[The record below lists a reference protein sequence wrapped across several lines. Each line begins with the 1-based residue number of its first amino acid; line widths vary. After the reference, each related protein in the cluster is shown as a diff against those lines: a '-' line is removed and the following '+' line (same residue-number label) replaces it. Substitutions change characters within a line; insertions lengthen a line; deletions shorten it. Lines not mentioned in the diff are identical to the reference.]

1 MPDLRGCWDGGRTKT
16 GEDGGVIEPAIALVE
31 TNSIAAGILAG
42 DAMVKKAT
50 VQLLEAR
57 SICPGKYMVL
67 IGGEIGPVR
76 DSFQVGVAAATD
88 TLVDQLLLPNV
99 HRSVFP
105 ALMSAAPPRGDEAL
119 GIIETVTAAICI
131 VAADAAAKATDVQ
144 LLEIRLANGL
154 GGKSFV
160 LMEGTVADVEASVA
174 AGLELVRQAGL
185 LVRQVVIPQ
194 LHEQMRAKIL

>member
-1 MPDLRGCWDGGRTKT
+1 M
-16 GEDGGVIEPAIALVE
+16 EPALALVE
-31 TNSIAAGILAG
+31 TNSIAVGILAG
-42 DAMVKKAT
+42 DAMVKKAV

-67 IGGEIGPVR
+67 IGGEVGPVR
-76 DSFQVGVAAATD
+76 EAYEVGMTTAAD

-99 HRSVFP
+99 HPSVFP

-119 GIIETVTAAICI
+119 GIIETVTAAVCI
-131 VAADAAAKATDVQ
+131 VAADAAVKEADVQ

-160 LMEGTVADVEASVA
+160 LLEGIVADVEAAVA
-174 AGLELVRQAGL
+174 AGVALVKQEGL
-185 LVRQVVIPQ
+185 LIRDVIVPQ
-194 LHEQMRAKIL
+194 LHEQMREKIL

>member
-1 MPDLRGCWDGGRTKT
+1 M
-16 GEDGGVIEPAIALVE
+16 IEPAIALVE
-31 TNSIAAGILAG
+31 TNSIATGILAG
-42 DAMVKKAT
+42 DAMVKKAV

-67 IGGEIGPVR
+67 IGGEVGPVTE
-76 DSFQVGVAAATD
+76 SYEVGMAAAAD
-88 TLVDQLLLPNV
+88 TLVDRLLLPNV

-105 ALMSAAPPRGDEAL
+105 ALMSATPPRGDEAL

-131 VAADAAAKATDVQ
+131 VAADAAVKAADVQ

-160 LMEGTVADVEASVA
+160 LLEGVVADVEAA
-174 AGLELVRQAGL
+174 TQAGVEMVKQEGL
-185 LVRQVVIPQ
+185 LIRQVIIPR
-194 LHEQMRAKIL
+194 LHEQMREKIL

>member
-1 MPDLRGCWDGGRTKT
+1 M
-16 GEDGGVIEPAIALVE
+16 IEPAIALVE
-31 TNSIAAGILAG
+31 TNSIAAGIQSG
-42 DAMVKKAT
+42 DAMVKKAQ
-50 VQLLEAR
+50 VQILEAR

-67 IGGEIGPVR
+67 VGGEIGPVR
-76 DSFQVGVAAATD
+76 ESYQVGVASAAD

-105 ALMSAAPPRGDEAL
+105 ALMSASPPRGDDAL

-131 VAADAAAKATDVQ
+131 VAADAAAKAADVQ

-160 LMEGTVADVEASVA
+160 LMEGTVADIEASVA
-174 AGLELVRQAGL
+174 AGVELVKQEGL